1 MGTYLLL
8 FYVTLPLGTLRWE
21 RGEQIQTSPPC
32 CARYT
37 IYGARAAFSFSR
49 FALALACLS
58 FPALLRAVYS
68 SLAVHAASRAGVS
81 PSGTALEVSLLS
93 VLTTRFLHAVGFDL
107 SVRQFAIALKP
118 VVEMLV
124 VLIGGDPSRPQ
135 ARASRTLNQ
144 LRHRLAPSVAWQAS
158 MPLQCECKSST
169 SASRRPG

>member
-1 MGTYLLL
+1 MAYLLL

-37 IYGARAAFSFSR
+37 IYGARAAFLFSA
-49 FALALACLS
+49 FVFLCLVSLA

-68 SLAVHAASRAGVS
+68 SLAVHAASRASVS
-81 PSGTALEVSLLS
+81 PSGTALEISLLS

-107 SVRQFAIALKP
+107 SMRQFAIALKP

-135 ARASRTLNQ
+135 ARASRALNQ
-144 LRHRLAPSVAWQAS
+144 LRHRLARSVAWQAS
-158 MPLQCECKSST
+158 MPLQCECKSSA
-169 SASRRPG
+169 SACPRPG